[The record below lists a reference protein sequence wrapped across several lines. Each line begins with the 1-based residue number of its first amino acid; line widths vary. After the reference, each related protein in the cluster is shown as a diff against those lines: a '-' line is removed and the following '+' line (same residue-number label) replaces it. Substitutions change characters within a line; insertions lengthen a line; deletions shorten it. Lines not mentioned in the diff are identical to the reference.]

1 MGASLSDIKKLREET
16 SAAIIDVKKALDEA
30 NGDMGEAKKLL
41 HKRGQ
46 KIVDKK
52 AGRES
57 NEGIVGS
64 YVHTNGKVAVLVEV
78 KCETDFVA
86 RNEEFKEFAH
96 DIAMQIAASN
106 PKVVSPDQVSETA
119 VEEEKEIIIE
129 KARAEGKPEEVI
141 EKIVEGKVAKIK
153 DELSLLAQPL
163 IKDSEK
169 TVQQLLTEI
178 TARLGEKIE
187 IGEFTRY
194 EL

>member
-1 MGASLSDIKKLREET
+1 MGSSLSDIKKLREET

-30 NGDMGEAKKLL
+30 NGDMDEAKKLL

-57 NEGIVGS
+57 NEGIIGS

-106 PKVVSPDQVSETA
+106 PHVISSDQVSDAA

-129 KARAEGKPEEVI
+129 KAQAEGKPEDII

-153 DELSLLAQPL
+153 DDLSLLAQPL

-169 TVQQLLTEI
+169 TVHQLLTEM

-187 IGEFTRY
+187 IGQFTRY

>member
-1 MGASLSDIKKLREET
+1 MGPSLSDIKKLREET
-16 SAAIIDVKKALDEA
+16 SAAILDVKKALDEA
-30 NGDMGEAKKLL
+30 NGDMDEAKKLL

-57 NEGIVGS
+57 NEGIIGS

-86 RNEEFKEFAH
+86 LNEEFKEFAH

-106 PKVVSPDQVSETA
+106 PHVISSDQVSDA
-119 VEEEKEIIIE
+119 VVEEEKEIIIE
-129 KARAEGKPEEVI
+129 KARAEGKPEDII

-153 DELSLLAQPL
+153 DDLSLLAQPL

-169 TVQQLLTEI
+169 TVHQLLTEM

-187 IGEFTRY
+187 IGQFTRY